1 MVARAHKL
9 KPSAS
14 SSLLP
19 PPLLSTAPPSPAAFV
34 RPPSRT
40 TLHPSFRP
48 SLRRPLWCP
57 PNQPHPCPSPR
68 SSLRRLPLVPRA
80 TPFCLPR
87 LSTHSVRET
96 ARCRTHRVTLPRV
109 PTPPLPGRLQS
120 SPAARQPPLAC
131 LPACRPT
138 PLRFARLRALGLF
151 SLPTAV
157 PVTAP
162 FSCPPCPPPRD
173 ARRHPL
179 RATSTPESRAL
190 WNTTGSSAI
199 IFCPIVCR
207 ACMRAG
213 GRERGEREKACV
225 REPRFTQ

>member
-80 TPFCLPR
+80 TPCCLPR

-131 LPACRPT
+131 LPAC
-138 PLRFARLRALGLF
+138 
-151 SLPTAV
+151 LPTDSSSLCAT
-157 PVTAP
+157 PRSRSLLSSDCRPRYGP
-162 FSCPPCPPPRD
+162 FLL
-173 ARRHPL
+173 PL
-179 RATSTPESRAL
+179 LPAAS
-190 WNTTGSSAI
+190 
-199 IFCPIVCR
+199 
-207 ACMRAG
+207 
-213 GRERGEREKACV
+213 
-225 REPRFTQ
+225 